1 MSSHPNF
8 TDHLQISDEE
18 ANLGFQKYERGYLS
32 TPRNTRFE
40 YDKSSAVVD
49 DDEEE
54 EEDRSLLSPKH
65 AKSFGT
71 LKRGITTLARKAKT
85 ITLASSGNFII
96 KQKIPYQILDDAT
109 FKNGE
114 EFETLRY
121 TTCTTDPDRF
131 VEKNYSLRV
140 SNLKRNI
147 EIFVVVTMYNEDE
160 NAFNRTLFALAQ
172 NIQYLCEKNKYGWDE
187 NSWQKVAI
195 CIVGDGRSKIHE
207 NELQSMVIP
216 PGSTATVGWQQYIV
230 RFMLDLAKFSYP
242 VVLICLFVI
251 SFGNRPQAFAGVYEA
266 VMFGF
271 GIIGAAMFGMLVHRL
286 YILLQ
291 YSIISPPLDPLMTM
305 LDGLNNEIV
314 LSQLQE
320 LGKDPKLQDSAQFL
334 VSNILFNITGVIRP
348 MGILNVKYQQIQ
360 AYTYLIALASSFGV
374 YLSPTIS
381 AHASFIYQYV
391 SWGTKGD
398 TKVEALPQVQS
409 VTNTDGSVTA
419 NINVVSDRNEISA
432 LYTF

>member
-1 MSSHPNF
+1 
-8 TDHLQISDEE
+8 
-18 ANLGFQKYERGYLS
+18 
-32 TPRNTRFE
+32 
-40 YDKSSAVVD
+40 
-49 DDEEE
+49 
-54 EEDRSLLSPKH
+54 
-65 AKSFGT
+65 
-71 LKRGITTLARKAKT
+71 
-85 ITLASSGNFII
+85 
-96 KQKIPYQILDDAT
+96 
-109 FKNGE
+109 
-114 EFETLRY
+114 
-121 TTCTTDPDRF
+121 
-131 VEKNYSLRV
+131 
-140 SNLKRNI
+140 
-147 EIFVVVTMYNEDE
+147 
-160 NAFNRTLFALAQ
+160 
-172 NIQYLCEKNKYGWDE
+172 
-187 NSWQKVAI
+187 
-195 CIVGDGRSKIHE
+195 
-207 NELQSMVIP
+207 MVIP
-216 PGSTATVGWQQYIV
+216 PGSTATVDWQQYIV

-251 SFGNRPQAFAGVYEA
+251 SFGNRPQAFAGVYKA

-334 VSNILFNITGVIRP
+334 VTN
-348 MGILNVKYQQIQ
+348 
-360 AYTYLIALASSFGV
+360 TYLIALASSFGV
-374 YLSPTIS
+374 FYL
-381 AHASFIYQYV
+381 ASFLQRDFYHMFTCLLQYLLMLPSYINVLTIYALSNLHDV

>member
-8 TDHLQISDEE
+8 TDHLQNSDEE

-54 EEDRSLLSPKH
+54 EEDQSLLSPKH
-65 AKSFGT
+65 EKSFGT

-85 ITLASSGNFII
+85 ITLASN
-96 KQKIPYQILDDAT
+96 AT

-121 TTCTTDPDRF
+121 TACTTDPDRF

-207 NELQSMVIP
+207 NVLKVLSVLGVYQDGIAQSAINKKETVSHIFEYTAQKIMDESRQIWSSKHKIP
-216 PGSTATVGWQQYIV
+216 PLQLI
-230 RFMLDLAKFSYP
+230 FCLKEKNAKKINS
-242 VVLICLFVI
+242 
-251 SFGNRPQAFAGVYEA
+251 
-266 VMFGF
+266 
-271 GIIGAAMFGMLVHRL
+271 HR
-286 YILLQ
+286 
-291 YSIISPPLDPLMTM
+291 
-305 LDGLNNEIV
+305 
-314 LSQLQE
+314 
-320 LGKDPKLQDSAQFL
+320 
-334 VSNILFNITGVIRP
+334 
-348 MGILNVKYQQIQ
+348 
-360 AYTYLIALASSFGV
+360 
-374 YLSPTIS
+374 
-381 AHASFIYQYV
+381 YV
-391 SWGTKGD
+391 GTKP
-398 TKVEALPQVQS
+398 E
-409 VTNTDGSVTA
+409 
-419 NINVVSDRNEISA
+419 RSA
-432 LYTF
+432 LYYLWKAFFINPQIAGACGEIRADLGRGMTRIKNFCNPLTASQNFEYKISNLVDKALESVFGYISVPGAF

>member
-8 TDHLQISDEE
+8 TDHLQNSDEE

-40 YDKSSAVVD
+40 YDKSSA

-65 AKSFGT
+65 EKSFGT

-96 KQKIPYQILDDAT
+96 KQKIPYQILDDAI

-121 TTCTTDPDRF
+121 TACTTDPDRF

-207 NELQSMVIP
+207 NVLKVLSVLGVYQDGIAQSAINKKETVSHIFEYTAQKIMDESRQIWSSKHKIP
-216 PGSTATVGWQQYIV
+216 PLQLI
-230 RFMLDLAKFSYP
+230 FCLKEKNAKKINSHRWFFKAMCP
-242 VVLICLFVI
+242 LVNPKVCVLIGKLQYVHYLKFLLLRCWHKTREKRAVLFV
-251 SFGNRPQAFAGVYEA
+251 E
-266 VMFGF
+266 
-271 GIIGAAMFGMLVHRL
+271 
-286 YILLQ
+286 
-291 YSIISPPLDPLMTM
+291 SI
-305 LDGLNNEIV
+305 
-314 LSQLQE
+314 
-320 LGKDPKLQDSAQFL
+320 F
-334 VSNILFNITGVIRP
+334 
-348 MGILNVKYQQIQ
+348 Y
-360 AYTYLIALASSFGV
+360 
-374 YLSPTIS
+374 
-381 AHASFIYQYV
+381 
-391 SWGTKGD
+391 
-398 TKVEALPQVQS
+398 
-409 VTNTDGSVTA
+409 
-419 NINVVSDRNEISA
+419 
-432 LYTF
+432 